1 MKNIL
6 HTSNIQSLKKIYQGK
21 VRDIYEVDKNN
32 MLIISTDRVSVFD
45 VILPTPIPEKGIILN
60 NVSNYWFKKFDK
72 IIDNHLSN
80 IDTKNLKITDDEY
93 DEIEGRSVIVK
104 KLNPLKV
111 ESIVRSYLIGS
122 GYSDYLADGSICDID
137 LPKNLKIASK
147 LPEMIFTPSTKEDI
161 GNHDVNISFEKM
173 SDIIGL
179 DISELIRKIS
189 FDIFEN
195 ASEVL
200 NLKNIILAD
209 TKFEFGLSEK
219 GELMLM
225 DEILTPDSS
234 RFWLAESYEEGISPA
249 SLDKQFIRDYVKSI
263 SWNDTM
269 PAPKLPDDIV
279 EKTFEKY
286 KDLNRILIG

>member
-286 KDLNRILIG
+286 KDLSKILIG